1 MNILPKK
8 KWHVRTKENM
18 ARVRRDEKKAAEKE
32 KQVLERAL
40 LADQED
46 RVRKLKE
53 KASQRYGAS
62 VFDRPGPSEEV
73 PGPSD
78 ETAKHVNLF
87 AALEEEER
95 KNLVSGNA
103 EYLAEKKKEQDE
115 WESKM
120 GIMKYLAEG
129 SNELTKQ
136 QSWYDKLPDRS
147 IYSQE
152 PTKSTGARPTI
163 AKPFLERILPQPKIK
178 EAEKERKKP
187 KKEKKIKKDKKEKKR
202 KHKHHKKRSR
212 KSSSG
217 SSESSSE
224 SEEEKEL
231 KRKKLE
237 QLRAERLARER
248 AERIKAEQVFAPKTE
263 VPKTPVEPKGY
274 NSQFN
279 PEFAKQNQPKTDR
292 KY

>member
-32 KQVLERAL
+32 KQILDRAL

-62 VFDRPGPSEEV
+62 VFDRPGLSEEV

-120 GIMKYLAEG
+120 GTLIFLPIFDFSIFSGIMKYLAEG

-152 PTKSTGARPTI
+152 PKKSAEARPTI

-217 SSESSSE
+217 SSEVRIYDSE
-224 SEEEKEL
+224 NIQ
-231 KRKKLE
+231 KL
-237 QLRAERLARER
+237 
-248 AERIKAEQVFAPKTE
+248 IFCTKNCT
-263 VPKTPVEPKGY
+263 
-274 NSQFN
+274 
-279 PEFAKQNQPKTDR
+279 
-292 KY
+292 